1 MPMKRSLCLSPWDDL
16 RLDVKIP
23 DSMDGIRLAA
33 AVRYRWPPIK
43 LVVASGHV
51 TGESELPPGTH
62 FFRKP
67 YVAEK
72 VVATLHELAV

>member
-1 MPMKRSLCLSPWDDL
+1 
-16 RLDVKIP
+16 
-23 DSMDGIRLAA
+23 MDGIRLAA